1 MVLPL
6 PKRIFVLIAAL
17 LYASAGVSHFVFTGK
32 YAQVVPPYLP
42 WPRFLVYAS
51 GIAELAG
58 AVGLLVP
65 ALRRAAAWGLVALLI
80 AVFPANVYMAAV
92 HIQVTSQ
99 PIPPALL
106 WLRLPLQAVLIWWL
120 VWATQPSREP

>member
-1 MVLPL
+1 MPLPL
-6 PKRIFVLIAAL
+6 PKRIFVAIAAL
-17 LYASAGVSHFVFTGK
+17 LYASAGVSHFVFTDK
-32 YAQVVPPYLP
+32 YAAIVPPYLP
-42 WPRFLVYAS
+42 WHHFLVYAS

-58 AVGLLVP
+58 AVGLLIP
-65 ALRRAAAWGLVALLI
+65 ALRRAAAWGLVVLLI

-92 HIQVTSQ
+92 HVRVTSE

-120 VWATQPSREP
+120 IWATKPSREP